1 MLINARNIQKLSNL
15 GITIRNSS
23 TFKSSLPDTAWVL
36 RENYKWFMPMQTRFK
51 VSKKIH
57 KCHTTIM
64 TCIKPYCLYSIIF
77 EKLNK
82 TEEYSMGRQLVEK
95 VLFYVF

>member
-1 MLINARNIQKLSNL
+1 MWTNVKNIQRLSNL

-51 VSKKIH
+51 VSK
-57 KCHTTIM
+57 TI
-64 TCIKPYCLYSIIF
+64 PPS
-77 EKLNK
+77 
-82 TEEYSMGRQLVEK
+82 
-95 VLFYVF
+95 